1 MHVTEAA
8 TAPANQTGR
17 HQRRRQSGRHTHHRV
32 AAAAALATV
41 GILATACSSSPAR
54 DAAAGSGRPTITIS
68 SFAYHP
74 ATLTVRPGA
83 HVTVTN
89 TDAVAHTLTSRSGAF
104 NTGLIQPGQSV
115 TIVAPTKD
123 GTYPYYC
130 TVHQFMTGTLV
141 VSG

>member
-1 MHVTEAA
+1 MHVTEHPAA
-8 TAPANQTGR
+8 GAPRAGR
-17 HQRRRQSGRHTHHRV
+17 HQRHRRAGRRTYRRV
-32 AAAAALATV
+32 AAAAALAAA
-41 GILATACSSSPAR
+41 GILAAACSSSPAP
-54 DAAAGSGRPTITIS
+54 DAARSGGPAITIS

-104 NTGLIQPGQSV
+104 DTGLVQPGQSV

-130 TVHQFMTGTLV
+130 TVHQYMSGTLV